1 MKAKVFGHRTVMQSV
16 NDSIFAYFA
25 WPSIA
30 RLQDGRLAAVASG
43 FRYAHICPFG
53 KAVISYSSDEG
64 QTWTAPAPVIDTPLD
79 DRDAGVMPFG
89 ENDVIL
95 TSFNNTVQ
103 QQRIWADQHA
113 AQISS
118 TTFRPVRPEA
128 VTAMIRAYLDTVTP
142 EQEAKYLGST
152 YKLSHDGGTTW
163 EEEVRISPLTAP
175 HGPVV
180 MRDGRLMYV
189 GKLFEDGG
197 DWKDGAA
204 VGSRIGVMMSEDGKE
219 WTDPVWIPKF
229 EGMDE
234 TFICFYE
241 PHGIQ
246 LPSGKILVH
255 IRAEYSKDKGGE
267 RLFSIYQSESTDGGK
282 TFSVPVCV
290 NPCGSPPHLM
300 LHSSGA
306 LVCVYGYR
314 SQPYGQRAMVSFDEG
329 ATWERDIVLRDDG
342 PSGDLGYPASVE
354 LKNGHILTVYY
365 QKPTYDSPS
374 SIYSTE
380 WALEE

>member
-1 MKAKVFGHRTVMQSV
+1 MKIQIIGHNTVMQSV
-16 NDSIFAYFA
+16 NDSIFSYFA
-25 WPSIA
+25 WPSVA
-30 RLQDGRLAAVASG
+30 RLQDGRLAAVSSG

-64 QTWTAPAPVIDTPLD
+64 KTWTAPAPVIDTPLD

-89 ENDVIL
+89 DNQVIL
-95 TSFNNTVQ
+95 TSFNNSVQ

-113 AQISS
+113 AQTTS
-118 TTFRPVRPEA
+118 TSTRRVRPES
-128 VTAMIRAYLDTVTP
+128 VTALIRAYLDNVTP

-163 EEEVRISPLTAP
+163 EDEVRISPLTAP

-180 MRDGRLMYV
+180 INDGRLMYV
-189 GKLFEDGG
+189 GKIFANDDCPDEDIGCG
-197 DWKDGAA
+197 
-204 VGSRIGVMMSEDGKE
+204 IGVMMSADGVC
-219 WTDPVWIPKF
+219 WTQPVWLPKC

-234 TFICFYE
+234 YNIHFYE

-255 IRAEYSKDKGGE
+255 IRAECAADCNGKHM
-267 RLFSIYQSESTDGGK
+267 FAIYQSESTDGGK

-306 LVCVYGYR
+306 LVSVYGYR
-314 SQPYGQRAMVSFDEG
+314 TQPYGQRAMVSWDEG

-354 LKNGHILTVYY
+354 LNNGHILTVYY
-365 QKPTYDSPS
+365 QRPDADAPS
-374 SIYSTE
+374 CIYSTE
-380 WALEE
+380 WTLEK

>member
-1 MKAKVFGHRTVMQSV
+1 MKARVIEHRTVMQSV

-53 KAVISYSSDEG
+53 KAVISYSADEG
-64 QTWTAPAPVIDTPLD
+64 KTWTAPAPVIDTPLD
-79 DRDAGVMPFG
+79 DRDAGIMPFG
-89 ENDVIL
+89 ENEVIM

-113 AQISS
+113 GQ
-118 TTFRPVRPEA
+118 TTSNAFRRMRPES
-128 VTAMIRAYLDTVTP
+128 VTALIRAYLDNITP

-163 EEEVRISPLTAP
+163 EDEVRISRLTAP

-180 MRDGRLMYV
+180 VADGRLMYV

-197 DWKDGAA
+197 EWKDGAA
-204 VGSRIGVMMSEDGKE
+204 VGSRIGVMMSTDGKE
-219 WTDPVWIPKF
+219 WTDPVWIPKC

-234 TFICFYE
+234 NGTRFYE

-255 IRAEYSKDKGGE
+255 IRAEGAPYG
-267 RLFSIYQSESTDGGK
+267 FSIYQSESVDGGK

-354 LKNGHILTVYY
+354 LSDGRILTVYY
-365 QKPTYDSPS
+365 QRPTADAPS
-374 SIYSTE
+374 NIYVTE
-380 WALEE
+380 WVLEQ